1 MKVSFYATALLGMMG
16 LQFAQAVSLQSH
28 EFDFADYELAELDTK
43 GSGEVDLEADALADA
58 DCEENVGGVTIRLS
72 TPECT
77 AEEAKEEKKGDD
89 VSVENQM
96 LKSLGDLSGKSMDLQ
111 EALKLQFAKTNKL
124 MSTTNVTVSGKIEL
138 KPVAATVEAASTPAP
153 APVETKASEENK

>member
-16 LQFAQAVSLQSH
+16 LQLAQAVSLQSH

-43 GSGEVDLEADALADA
+43 GSGEVDLEADTLADA

-77 AEEAKEEKKGDD
+77 AEEAKAEKKGDD

-153 APVETKASEENK
+153 APVETKASEEKK

>member
-1 MKVSFYATALLGMMG
+1 MKVSFYATALLGIVG
-16 LQFAQAVSLQSH
+16 LQFAQAVSLESH

-77 AEEAKEEKKGDD
+77 AEEAKAEKKGDD

-153 APVETKASEENK
+153 APVETKASEEKK

>member
-16 LQFAQAVSLQSH
+16 LQLAQAVSLESH

-77 AEEAKEEKKGDD
+77 AEEAKAEKKGDD

-153 APVETKASEENK
+153 APVETKASEEKK

>member
-43 GSGEVDLEADALADA
+43 GSGEVDLEADALVDA

-77 AEEAKEEKKGDD
+77 AEEAKAEKKGDD

-153 APVETKASEENK
+153 APVETKASEEKK